1 MLKRISIRFLIFPTL
16 ISLSG
21 YGCSAVRN
29 INIYSTSEEVQLG
42 RALDKEIHRQYDII
56 EDAKVDSFLAVR
68 GRKLVEASKRR
79 DIEYHFALVNDE
91 VVNAFAIPGGYCYVN
106 LGLFRQ
112 SESEAELISV
122 LAHEINHVVHRHSMK
137 RMTQMQLAGLATD
150 LLLGDAGTAANTVAS
165 LFTTMGLLNYSREA
179 EREADRDGLYTMYGA
194 GYDPQGMVDMF
205 EKLKAAREG
214 PEPGGWQNLFS
225 THPMTEER
233 IDNAKKLIARLPPKE
248 HLMMNTPEWSEIIKH
263 LREKYPPPKKEE
275 KKED

>member
-1 MLKRISIRFLIFPTL
+1 MLKRVLIRFLLFPMM

-42 RALDKEIHRQYDII
+42 RALDKEIQKQYDII

-68 GRKLVEASKRR
+68 GGELIQASKRR

-137 RMTQMQLAGLATD
+137 RLTQIQLAGLATD
-150 LLLGDAGTAANTVAS
+150 LLLGNAGTTANTVAS

-194 GYDPQGMVDMF
+194 DYDPQGMVDMF
-205 EKLKAAREG
+205 EKLKAARQG
-214 PEPGGWQNLFS
+214 PKPGGWQNLFS
-225 THPMTEER
+225 THPMNEER
-233 IDNAKKLIARLPPKE
+233 INNAKKLIAQLPPKE
-248 HLMMNTPEWSEIIKH
+248 GLMINSPEWSEIVKH
-263 LREKYPPPKKEE
+263 LREKYPEPKKEE
-275 KKED
+275 RKEE

>member
-1 MLKRISIRFLIFPTL
+1 MLKRVLIRFLLFPTM

-42 RALDKEIHRQYDII
+42 RALNKEIQKQYDII
-56 EDAKVDSFLAVR
+56 GDAKVDFFLAVR
-68 GRKLVEASKRR
+68 GGKLIQASKRR

-137 RMTQMQLAGLATD
+137 RLTQIQLAGLATD
-150 LLLGDAGTAANTVAS
+150 LLLGDAGTTANTVAS
-165 LFTTMGLLNYSREA
+165 LFTTMGLLNYSRVA

-194 GYDPQGMVDMF
+194 DYDPQGMVDMF
-205 EKLKAAREG
+205 EKLKAARQG
-214 PEPGGWQNLFS
+214 PEPDGWQNLFS

-233 IDNAKKLIARLPPKE
+233 INNAKKLIAQLPPKE
-248 HLMMNTPEWSEIIKH
+248 GLMINSPEWSEIVKH
-263 LREKYPPPKKEE
+263 LREKYPEPKKEE
-275 KKED
+275 RKEE

>member
-1 MLKRISIRFLIFPTL
+1 MLKRVLIRFLLFPTM

-42 RALDKEIHRQYDII
+42 RALDKEIQKQYDII

-68 GRKLVEASKRR
+68 GGKLIQASKRR

-122 LAHEINHVVHRHSMK
+122 LAHEISHVVHRHSMK
-137 RMTQMQLAGLATD
+137 RLTQIQLAGLATD
-150 LLLGDAGTAANTVAS
+150 LLLGDAGTTANTVAS

-194 GYDPQGMVDMF
+194 DYDPQGMVDMF
-205 EKLKAAREG
+205 EKLKAARQG
-214 PEPGGWQNLFS
+214 PEPVGWQNLFS
-225 THPMTEER
+225 THPMNEER
-233 IDNAKKLIARLPPKE
+233 INNAKKLIAQLPPKE
-248 HLMMNTPEWSEIIKH
+248 GLMINSPEWSEIVKH
-263 LREKYPPPKKEE
+263 LREKYPEPKKEE
-275 KKED
+275 RKEE

>member
-29 INIYSTSEEVQLG
+29 INIYSTSEEVRLG

-137 RMTQMQLAGLATD
+137 RLTQMQLAGLATD

-179 EREADRDGLYTMYGA
+179 ERDADRDGLYTMYGA

-233 IDNAKKLIARLPPKE
+233 IDNAKKLIAQLPPKE

-263 LREKYPPPKKEE
+263 LREKYPPQKKEE

>member
-1 MLKRISIRFLIFPTL
+1 MLKRVLIRFLLFPTM

-42 RALDKEIHRQYDII
+42 RALDKEINKQYDII
-56 EDAKVDSFLAVR
+56 GDAKVDSFLAVR
-68 GRKLVEASKRR
+68 GGKLIQASKRR

-91 VVNAFAIPGGYCYVN
+91 AVNAFAIPGGYCYVN

-137 RMTQMQLAGLATD
+137 RLTQIQLAGLATD
-150 LLLGDAGTAANTVAS
+150 LLLGDAGTTANTVAS
-165 LFTTMGLLNYSREA
+165 LFTTMGLLNYSRVA

-194 GYDPQGMVDMF
+194 DYDPRGMVDMF
-205 EKLKAAREG
+205 EKLKAARQG

-233 IDNAKKLIARLPPKE
+233 INNAKKLIAQLPPKE
-248 HLMMNTPEWSEIIKH
+248 GLMINSPEWSEIVKH
-263 LREKYPPPKKEE
+263 LREKYPEPKKEE
-275 KKED
+275 RKEE